1 MELSNYKLS
10 DDKLSYDN
18 LPRQLVENRA
28 LKTNH
33 SGGNCKFYD

>member
-1 MELSNYKLS
+1 MELSNYELS

-18 LPRQLVENRA
+18 LPSQLVENRV

-33 SGGNCKFYD
+33 NEGNCKFYD

>member
-10 DDKLSYDN
+10 DDKLSYGN
-18 LPRQLVENRA
+18 FPSQLVENRV

-33 SGGNCKFYD
+33 KGENCKFYD